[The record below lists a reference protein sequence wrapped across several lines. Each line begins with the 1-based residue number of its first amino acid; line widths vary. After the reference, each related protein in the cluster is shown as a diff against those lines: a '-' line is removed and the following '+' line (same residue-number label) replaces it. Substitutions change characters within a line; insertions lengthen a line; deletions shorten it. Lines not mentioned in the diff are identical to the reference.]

1 MDLIEKIRL
10 LPTQPGVYLY
20 KNADGVVIYVGKAK
34 NLRSRVRSY
43 LLEAS
48 QANAKTGSLMREAVD
63 IDYIL
68 VANEHEALALE
79 NNLIKQR
86 KPRFNILLRDDKTY
100 PYVKL
105 TLADRYPKVFV
116 TRRLRKDGSAYYGPY
131 FPGNLAYRV
140 VELIH
145 RSFLIPSCK
154 VDLSRYH
161 QRACLQYYIHRC
173 LGPCVQELTTPEIY
187 RQAVRDAQLFLEG
200 RQSELE
206 RSLTARMHAAA
217 EAEQY
222 EAAARLRDQLS
233 TVHQLQEKQRIATAE
248 QSDDADVFGY
258 HLEDDALAVNLFH
271 VRNGKIVDRREF
283 FFEDLHELMEAVAAA
298 ESSSTED
305 LGAPRPGSPQ
315 TGLRSRGEDLASE
328 TWETTEA
335 DEKHVLK
342 ERYFSRA
349 EERHEASGHDSGN
362 PQRGSRAEENHE
374 ASGHDSGNPQRGSR
388 AEEKHEASGHDFS
401 RADDQQKEGASAP
414 EGIFNPGVVFSA
426 LLKQLY
432 IDQQYVPRSILVPV
446 DFDDRE
452 SLATLLGE
460 RIGHR
465 VEIAVPQ
472 RGEKRSLIDLA
483 GQNAKQSFIQRFR
496 VLEPSRKAIQESLAD
511 SLMLPELPRR
521 IECFDISHI
530 QGAETVASMVVW
542 EDGKMNKSAYRKF
555 KVMTVLGVDDFASM
569 REVVTRRYKRILENT
584 KTASPQPM
592 GAPSMT
598 KSWVGDHES
607 QPASKGH
614 DFSAAEEKHEASGHD
629 FSRAA
634 NGQQNERALAP
645 EGKPGKEEISGAPSI
660 TKSWVGDHESHPVL
674 KEHNFSHAEEK
685 HELSEHN
692 FNPAEGKHEASEHDF
707 SRAAKGQQNEG
718 ALAPEEKTKE
728 PATMPSLILI
738 DGGLGQLHA
747 AADALESLGF
757 TSQPLAS
764 IAKKEEVIYLYG
776 NEDEPVVLDRR
787 SPVLHLV
794 QMIRDE
800 SHRFAVGYHRQR
812 RAMRDRDSELLNIP
826 GVGRQTRQRL
836 LTHFGSLR
844 DVQQATADS
853 LASVVPRK
861 TAESIW
867 RHFHESKATET
878 AKDMPT

>member
-1 MDLIEKIRL
+1 MFGPFCPPFFMDLIEKIRV

-20 KNADGVVIYVGKAK
+20 KNAEGQVIYVGKAK

-145 RSFLIPSCK
+145 RSFLLPSCK
-154 VDLSRYH
+154 VDLTRYH

-173 LGPCVQELTTPEIY
+173 LGPCVQDLTTPELY
-187 RQAVRDAQLFLEG
+187 AQAVRDAQLFLEG
-200 RQSELE
+200 RQAELE
-206 RSLTARMHAAA
+206 RSLTARMMAAA
-217 EAEQY
+217 EAQQF

-258 HLEDDALAVNLFH
+258 HFEDGALAVNLFH
-271 VRNGKIVDRREF
+271 MRNGKIVDRREF
-283 FFEDLHELMEAVAAA
+283 FWEDLEEQGLGIREQGSEEDEQ
-298 ESSSTED
+298 ESSADEESWP
-305 LGAPRPGSPQ
+305 GAPSSTKGTGFSPYI
-315 TGLRSRGEDLASE
+315 
-328 TWETTEA
+328 
-335 DEKHVLK
+335 K
-342 ERYFSRA
+342 
-349 EERHEASGHDSGN
+349 DSK
-362 PQRGSRAEENHE
+362 Q
-374 ASGHDSGNPQRGSR
+374 
-388 AEEKHEASGHDFS
+388 
-401 RADDQQKEGASAP
+401 EGTSAP
-414 EGIFNPGVVFSA
+414 EETFNPSVVFSA

-432 IDQQYVPRSILVPV
+432 IDQHYVPRTILVPV
-446 DFDDRE
+446 DFADRE
-452 SLATLLGE
+452 SLAALLAE
-460 RIGHR
+460 RINHR

-472 RGEKRSLIDLA
+472 RGEKRSLVDLA
-483 GQNAKQSFIQRFR
+483 GQNAKQSYIQRFR
-496 VLEPSRKAIQESLAD
+496 VLEPSRKAIQEALAD
-511 SLMLPELPRR
+511 ALMLPELPRR

-542 EDGKMNKSAYRKF
+542 EDGKMNKSQYRKF

-569 REVVTRRYKRILENT
+569 REVVTRRYKRIRESAMPTPSETL
-584 KTASPQPM
+584 
-592 GAPSMT
+592 GAP
-598 KSWVGDHES
+598 GL
-607 QPASKGH
+607 ASETWETNE
-614 DFSAAEEKHEASGHD
+614 AEGRHALKGHD
-629 FSRAA
+629 FSRAD
-634 NGQQNERALAP
+634 NGPEKEGALSP
-645 EGKPGKEEISGAPSI
+645 EGKPS
-660 TKSWVGDHESHPVL
+660 
-674 KEHNFSHAEEK
+674 
-685 HELSEHN
+685 
-692 FNPAEGKHEASEHDF
+692 
-707 SRAAKGQQNEG
+707 
-718 ALAPEEKTKE
+718 KE
-728 PATMPSLILI
+728 PTNMPSLILI
-738 DGGLGQLHA
+738 DGGLGQLRA
-747 AADALESLGF
+747 AAEALEALGI

-787 SPVLHLV
+787 SPVLHLI

-800 SHRFAVGYHRQR
+800 SHRFAIGYHRQR

-826 GVGRQTRQRL
+826 GVGRSTRQRL

-853 LASVVPRK
+853 LAAVVNRK
-861 TAESIW
+861 TAETIW
-867 RHFHESKATET
+867 RHFHEPQTTAT
-878 AKDMPT
+878 AKD